1 MIDLGKNNFSKRELQ
16 ESVMTRERIQTGI
29 QAIFCRRRR
38 QRRLRRESM
47 WIMLMTLRRCV
58 DWQHTKDLFGT

>member
-1 MIDLGKNNFSKRELQ
+1 MILSASFNIGGKMIDLRKNNFSKRELQ
-16 ESVMTRERIQTGI
+16 ESVMTRERIQTGL

-47 WIMLMTLRRCV
+47 
-58 DWQHTKDLFGT
+58 

>member
-1 MIDLGKNNFSKRELQ
+1 MILSASFNIGGKMIDLGKNNFSKRELQ

-47 WIMLMTLRRCV
+47 
-58 DWQHTKDLFGT
+58 